1 MPRCLIFLLIAVLY
15 SLAIMGTINNYGIDM
30 KFFNTAGP
38 VNKAMH
44 YKIDPLTRW
53 SLDEILSLIDQEKY
67 FILHAPRQTG
77 KTSCLLALRDYLN
90 NEGKYHCVYTNFEA
104 GQSARNDLKSGIE
117 IISEELKNQLLF
129 TLGIDI
135 AVLTDNCAITGNTFN
150 TFLGRISSLLDKP
163 LILLID
169 EIDALVGDTLVSVL
183 RQLRSGYQNRPE
195 KFPQSVILCGLRDIK
210 DYRIHR
216 SDGEIITGGSCF
228 NIKAKSLTI
237 GNFTENEVRQLY
249 LQHTAESGQQFDDE
263 IFPLVMRYTN
273 GQPWLVNTLGYEV
286 TFEMKENRDPA
297 VVITTA
303 IMEEAKERLVLSR
316 ATHLDQLADK
326 LKEPRVRRIVEPLL
340 TGDNPNTDDDDV
352 EYCIDLG
359 LIRKEQGLL
368 VVSNDIYKEVMPR
381 ELTNSVQRRFAV
393 EFTPEWVD
401 DDGTLNSEKLFKMFA
416 DFWRENSEIWGK
428 NIAGYTEAA
437 PHLVFQG
444 FLQRVANGNGRI
456 YREYALGMKR
466 CDLMLKWRSAKG
478 EQRIVIE
485 LKIFKERDSY
495 KKLKTVALQ
504 QSAEYAEKC
513 NATETHVVIFDRSK
527 KTDWHEQSFRE
538 IANYDGREIT
548 IWGI

>member
-1 MPRCLIFLLIAVLY
+1 
-15 SLAIMGTINNYGIDM
+15 M

-38 VNKAMH
+38 VNMAMH
-44 YKIDPLTRW
+44 YKIAPLTRW
-53 SLDEILSLIDQEKY
+53 DIDEILFLIEQRKY

-104 GQSARNDLKSGIE
+104 GQSARNDVDSGMGIILSELHNAVKISLNIAELPFSHNDILSSSQSGNALNSYLK
-117 IISEELKNQLLF
+117 
-129 TLGIDI
+129 TL
-135 AVLTDNCAITGNTFN
+135 
-150 TFLGRISSLLDKP
+150 SQYLDKP
-163 LILLID
+163 LLLLID
-169 EIDALVGDTLVSVL
+169 EIDALIGDTLISVL
-183 RQLRSGYQNRPE
+183 RQLRSSYPNRPE
-195 KFPQSVILCGLRDIK
+195 NFPQSVILCGVRDIK

-228 NIKAKSLTI
+228 NIKAKSLTL
-237 GNFTENEVRQLY
+237 GNFSKAEVHELY
-249 LQHTAESGQQFDDE
+249 HQHTTETGQQFSDE

-273 GQPWLVNTLGYEV
+273 GQPWLVNALGYEV
-286 TFEMKENRDPA
+286 THEMKENRDPA
-297 VVITTA
+297 VLITTE

-326 LKEPRVRRIVEPLL
+326 LKEPRVRRVVEPLL
-340 TGDNPNTDDDDV
+340 TGDNPDSNDDDV

-359 LIRKEQGLL
+359 LIIKEQNRL
-368 VVSNDIYKEVMPR
+368 VVANDIYKEVMPR

-393 EFTPEWVD
+393 EFTPEWLNN
-401 DDGTLNSEKLFKMFA
+401 DGSLNAEKLLTMFA
-416 DFWRENSEIWGK
+416 EFWRENGEIWGA

-466 CDLMLKWRSAKG
+466 CDLMLKWHSSQG

-495 KKLKTVALQ
+495 QKLKNDALR

-513 NATETHVVIFDRSK
+513 NATETHIVIFDRMG
-527 KTDWHEQSFRE
+527 KTDWHKQSFRE
-538 IANYDGREIT
+538 TANYQGREIF
-548 IWGI
+548 IWGL